1 MIAEPRGGV
10 SLPAVRAC
18 AEIIQQLAAQDPN
31 GFGNL
36 YFAALANVPA
46 GAPFFPAAYHD
57 SAEPAFAFALQAAD
71 LAVQAFR
78 SAASLDDARR
88 SLVTAVQQHA
98 ARLEQVG
105 KDLER
110 QFGVH
115 FRGLDFTL
123 APFPEEAHSIGAA
136 LEALGLPAFGLP
148 GSLAAA
154 AFLTESLERAAQ
166 FQPWRVDLP
175 VEAARYRLQAGD
187 LERLTASLESPEV
200 LAGFGGADWLLLGEQ
215 YLAVG
220 ELQQA
225 EAAWRQGLQAG
236 GAELELYDRLV
247 SLYLQRGNYPAAV
260 EVLRPTLALQ
270 PDEPLR
276 AYRLGLVLS
285 AIQPSEALVYL
296 ELAKQEAALAEPAE
310 NLQRAIRSAE
320 LQAEPAYTYLQAGTQ
335 LARLGEWV
343 LAGEAFRQAASL
355 RPDYAEAWAL
365 LAEARQQVGGDL
377 PQARLDLER
386 ALSLKPDSALVNSLF
401 SLYWERQDEIQKM
414 IACLEA
420 AAGSEPQ
427 NPAWQAEWGRALA
440 LDGNL
445 QAAQER
451 YQEAVRLAPREAL
464 YWRLL
469 AEFSMR
475 HAVNVGEIALPAA
488 QQVLALQPA
497 FQGVFWEWQHAHPGG
512 KAGVRIYF

>member
-1 MIAEPRGGV
+1 MMRRRNDQAAWVGA
-10 SLPAVRAC
+10 SLRVLLVGCITWLFGLSPAP
-18 AEIIQQLAAQDPN
+18 Q
-31 GFGNL
+31 
-36 YFAALANVPA
+36 
-46 GAPFFPAAYHD
+46 
-57 SAEPAFAFALQAAD
+57 ALQQAQQDYA
-71 LAVQAFR
+71 LAVQAG
-78 SAASLDDARR
+78 SARR
-88 SLVTAVQQHA
+88 A
-98 ARLEQVG
+98 A
-105 KDLER
+105 
-110 QFGVH
+110 
-115 FRGLDFTL
+115 
-123 APFPEEAHSIGAA
+123 
-136 LEALGLPAFGLP
+136 
-148 GSLAAA
+148 
-154 AFLTESLERAAQ
+154 ESLERAAQ

-225 EAAWRQGLQAG
+225 EAAWQQGLRAG

-276 AYRLGLVLS
+276 AYQLGLVLS

-296 ELAKQEAALAEPAE
+296 ELAKQEAALAEPAG

-335 LARLGEWV
+335 LARLGEWA

-401 SLYWERQDEIQKM
+401 SLYWERQDEIQNM
-414 IACLEA
+414 IACLAA

-469 AEFSMR
+469 AEFSVR

-488 QQVLALQPA
+488 QQVLALQPGEA
-497 FQGVFWEWQHAHPGG
+497 AALDLMGEVYLAQGSDLLAEDYFQQAVEAQPEYAPAWMHLGAVYLVRGQGDLAREMLQRASQLAPPGSVV
-512 KAGVRIYF
+512 ADQVQRLMEHSFP